1 MAREFK
7 PVMLQQPI
15 DNSLSSG
22 HRPRQEYSYRIPS
35 PPRIVVPPPPVN
47 IPVPT
52 HRSFSP
58 PIHDDFESNDHANR
72 QFLDTVTFGD
82 STQLYNM
89 LDWKY
94 EWRRKAQQIL
104 PFMYL
109 GPIGS
114 MKDREYL
121 KQEGITMLLAVRNTS
136 SAHAKLLDA
145 GKTAADL
152 GIQYQTIDVAGNPE
166 LIAAFPR
173 AINIINSHL
182 SEIYSTQ
189 QTSSSLTHTGESDSA
204 TSRPAAGKVLVYCES
219 GNERSAGV
227 VAAYLMAMY
236 HLSITDAVQ
245 IVQGQRFCA
254 CFDDSLKYLL
264 QSYQT
269 ILEAKRDVARSSRST
284 PYVTQKEN
292 ISTNDS
298 RGDKRAAG
306 GKKGKRMLDETYD
319 KDTKMEDGYDQ
330 MDLDRFEQ
338 RQAFAP
344 FK

>member
-1 MAREFK
+1 MERGTR
-7 PVMLQQPI
+7 PIIPQQLDGNPLAF
-15 DNSLSSG
+15 SHEPSY
-22 HRPRQEYSYRIPS
+22 EYSYRIPS
-35 PPRIVVPPPPVN
+35 PPRIVVPPPPVGTA
-47 IPVPT
+47 IPT

-58 PIHDDFESNDHANR
+58 PIHVDFESNDLANR

-82 STQLYNM
+82 STQLHNI

-94 EWRRKAQQIL
+94 EWRRKAQKVL

-114 MKDREYL
+114 MKDRKYL
-121 KQEGITMLLAVRNTS
+121 RQEGITMLLAVRNTS
-136 SAHAKLLDA
+136 TAHAKLLD
-145 GKTAADL
+145 GSKVAADL
-152 GIQYQTIDVAGNPE
+152 GIQYQAIDVAGNPE

-173 AINIINSHL
+173 AINAVNNHL
-182 SEIYSTQ
+182 SEVYGTQ
-189 QTSSSLTHTGESDSA
+189 QTNPVFAGNGDTEQPA
-204 TSRPAAGKVLVYCES
+204 SRPTAGKVLVYCES

-236 HLSITDAVQ
+236 HVSITDAVQ
-245 IVQGQRFCA
+245 IIQGQRFCA

-269 ILEAKRDVARSSRST
+269 ILEAKRDVARSNRST
-284 PYVTQKEN
+284 PHPPQKVN
-292 ISTNDS
+292 IPTSNFRNDE
-298 RGDKRAAG
+298 GAAG
-306 GKKGKRMLDETYD
+306 GKRGKRMLDDTYGG
-319 KDTKMEDGYDQ
+319 DTEMEDGYDQ
-330 MDLDRFEQ
+330 MDLERFEQ